1 MSSVQKTALPEQ
13 DPSSMQFA
21 RMQIDDLP
29 EVLWIEYGI
38 YPHPWTR
45 GNFKDS
51 LHSGYE
57 TWVLRNA
64 RGMLTGYFLMMFAV
78 DEAHLLNITVRSD
91 MQGQGL
97 GRKMLNKVG
106 GLAREK
112 GIHSILLEVRPS
124 NRRALAIYNHY
135 GFSEIGLRKNYYPGA
150 NDTREDA
157 IVMRLPI

>member
-1 MSSVQKTALPEQ
+1 MSSVQKATLPEQ
-13 DPSSMQFA
+13 DLSSMQFA

-29 EVLWIEYGI
+29 EVLSTEYGI

-45 GNFKDS
+45 GNFMDS
-51 LHSGYE
+51 LDSGYE

-64 RGMLTGYFLMMFAV
+64 TGALTGYFLMMFAV
-78 DEAHLLNITVRSD
+78 DEAHLLNITVHSD

-97 GRKMLNKVG
+97 GRKLLNKVV

-112 GIHSILLEVRPS
+112 GMHSILLEARPS
-124 NRRALAIYNHY
+124 NGRALAIYSHY

-150 NDTREDA
+150 DDTREDA